1 MDETYDYDYCYKG
14 KYSSKTL
21 KSKSTLS
28 SFFNPY
34 IKPPEKYYKN
44 QLRIGYTETQRLGK
58 TYREDF
64 WLDVS
69 ESIIAVLLGKR
80 GSGKTW
86 LLRRLMDMAFYTG
99 FAPVIPCDVKNE
111 FIASMNPANEKQ
123 QALFGLNEIARAT
136 PVKVFF
142 PRFLGSPP
150 QNNQSFQIGLYDL
163 TYSDLLTLYGLS
175 ESGSSIA
182 QTTTLLHIYN
192 LIKDESIGTM
202 DEFIEELE
210 QMEDAT
216 PATKRA
222 LKMITQNII
231 RNEIIG
237 TDFTININAIFE
249 KDQIP
254 VLDLVGYEELGL
266 NTAAAYVAI
275 FLRKIM
281 NARRNKLIKKP
292 LFVLIDEAHEFCN
305 KKKDISS
312 KEEIQKMVNLSR
324 SWGISLILA
333 TQNMEDIPPKIMRQ
347 ARYIFLP
354 QGITWD
360 EGKEIMKSQALL
372 EWDRDAYNELI
383 YLFKSL
389 KRKKNGEREWI
400 CIDVN
405 TKEYTTF
412 FPYAPLSLHQS
423 ESRW

>member
-1 MDETYDYDYCYKG
+1 MSDDDYSYKG
-14 KYSSKTL
+14 KFSSKVL
-21 KSKSTLS
+21 KSKSVLGDY
-28 SFFNPY
+28 FNPY
-34 IKPPEKYYKN
+34 VKPPEKYYKN
-44 QLRIGYTETQRLGK
+44 QLRLGYTEQQKLGK
-58 TYREDF
+58 VYREDF
-64 WLDVS
+64 WLDVT
-69 ESIIAVLLGKR
+69 ESIVAIMLGKR

-86 LLRRLMDMAFYTG
+86 LLRRIMDMAYYTG
-99 FAPVIPCDVKNE
+99 FSPVIPCDVKNE
-111 FIASMNPANEKQ
+111 FVASLYPANQKQ
-123 QALFGLNEIARAT
+123 QELFGLNEVARPT

-142 PRFLGSPP
+142 PRFLGDPP
-150 QNNQSFQIGLYDL
+150 SQNQSFQIGLYDL
-163 TYSDLLTLYGLS
+163 TYSDLLTLFGLS

-192 LIKDESIGTM
+192 LIRDENVGTM
-202 DEFIEELE
+202 NEFVEELE

-222 LKMITQNII
+222 LKMIANNII
-231 RNEIIG
+231 RNDIIG
-237 TDFTININAIFE
+237 TDFTINLNSIFANQE
-249 KDQIP
+249 IP
-254 VLDLVGYEELGL
+254 VLDLLGYEELGL

-275 FLRKIM
+275 FLRKVM
-281 NARRNKLIKKP
+281 TARRNKLIKNP

-312 KEEIQKMVNLSR
+312 REEIQKMVNLSR
-324 SWGISLILA
+324 TWGISLVLA

-372 EWDRDAYNELI
+372 EWDRDAYNEMI

-389 KRKKNGEREWI
+389 KRKKNGEREWL

-405 TKEYTTF
+405 TKDYTTF
-412 FPYAPLSLHQS
+412 FPYAPLSMHQT